1 MRSIVIHYQEIALK
15 GANRPWFIARLVR
28 HVRAA
33 LADLDVTEVR
43 PLMGRVEVMLGPS
56 APWDAVR
63 DRLAHVF
70 GIANY
75 SRAGRTPADLDV
87 LTQAVLTD
95 LEGVSPGSFRVAA
108 RRA

>member
-43 PLMGRVEVMLGPS
+43 PLMGRVEVVLGPS
-56 APWDAVR
+56 ASWDAVR
-63 DRLAHVF
+63 RPAGSCVRDRQLL
-70 GIANY
+70 
-75 SRAGRTPADLDV
+75 SRGPHGG
-87 LTQAVLTD
+87 Q
-95 LEGVSPGSFRVAA
+95 S